1 MVIKV
6 QSEHGARDQW
16 WFTQQGAQDEILL
29 NLHSP
34 ADAVIG
40 HYHLAVL
47 VMSPDGRIVERAD
60 KLSFH
65 VLFNPWCRG
74 ETKSQLDA
82 LLCFCFLWMCHSD
95 FCVFVCVCLCVCVCV
110 CVYQMIWFTS
120 LMRVSSRSMSWMKM
134 ELFTWVPGIS
144 SKVFPGIMDR

>member
-82 LLCFCFLWMCHSD
+82 LLCFCFL
-95 FCVFVCVCLCVCVCV
+95 
-110 CVYQMIWFTS
+110 
-120 LMRVSSRSMSWMKM
+120 
-134 ELFTWVPGIS
+134 
-144 SKVFPGIMDR
+144 